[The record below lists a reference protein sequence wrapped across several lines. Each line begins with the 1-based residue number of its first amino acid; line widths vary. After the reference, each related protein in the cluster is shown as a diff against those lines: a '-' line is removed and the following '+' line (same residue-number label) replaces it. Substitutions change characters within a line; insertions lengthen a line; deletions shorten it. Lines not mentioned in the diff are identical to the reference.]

1 MSVVCQADDGHCTKR
16 FLYFLVVFVRPDWT
30 SQTKGSYP
38 LFRTDIQQLREIYG
52 CLLEIRRFGDGLSL
66 ATVRAW
72 TDEFRG
78 TRRSGTSCPVVH
90 GPHHDRRVF
99 FSHPVQSLIEPHRGY
114 ERCDKYEAEGTTL
127 GGDVST
133 WDVILVIES
142 LPGSRLS
149 GAAVGCRLTG
159 GASPSAK
166 QVRHVVH
173 ADGRWSG

>member
-1 MSVVCQADDGHCTKR
+1 MGRDVLGLPV
-16 FLYFLVVFVRPDWT
+16 L
-30 SQTKGSYP
+30 SYMD
-38 LFRTDIQQLREIYG
+38 LITID
-52 CLLEIRRFGDGLSL
+52 
-66 ATVRAW
+66 
-72 TDEFRG
+72 
-78 TRRSGTSCPVVH
+78 
-90 GPHHDRRVF
+90 VF
-99 FSHPVQSLIEPHRGY
+99 FFPSRLIEPHRGY